1 MITGDIDIDVVNRE
15 AALVGLQHIPASM
28 IRDQKLVKHNTGVY
42 FHTVPVDPM
51 TDLCSITYDHAA
63 DADCF
68 KIDILNVGVYSG
80 VRDEAHLLD
89 LMHREFDWSLME
101 LPEFTSQLVH
111 LNSHTD
117 LVKRL
122 RPRSISDL
130 AMTLALIRPGK
141 KHLINKCIAQGFESI
156 RNEIWTKPSDDS
168 YWYKKSHAIS
178 YAYLVKVDANL
189 LIERLM
195 KDNS

>member
-1 MITGDIDIDVVNRE
+1 MIRGDIDIDVVDRE
-15 AALVGLQHIPASM
+15 SALADLKHVPASM

-42 FHTVPVDPM
+42 FHTVPTDPL
-51 TDLCSITYDHAA
+51 TDLCSMTYDRAA
-63 DADCF
+63 QSDCF

-89 LMHREFDWSLME
+89 LMHREFDWDLME
-101 LPEFTSQLVH
+101 LPEFTAQLVH
-111 LNSHTD
+111 LNNHTD

-130 AMTLALIRPGK
+130 AMTLALIRPAK
-141 KHLINKCIAQGFESI
+141 KHLINTCIARGFESI
-156 RNEIWTKPSDDS
+156 QDQIWVPPTDDS

-189 LIERLM
+189 LIERLIG
-195 KDNS
+195 